1 MAENKKIFLAPVSS
15 SELYRNYQKTV
26 MVGLEK
32 TDFFKLTDTV
42 DYQKLLTQ
50 NSMVR
55 IWGIKNVKLTS
66 YNKAS
71 IGDVVLFYHKGN
83 IIGKADIDFKDKNLK
98 LSNQLWGHDYD
109 KLRNVTEYWENILF
123 MSNFCILNLPFSVL
137 INYADYSPI
146 ASVRSFNEYS
156 PTGLTNLLK
165 EYKSIDT
172 FIKKYK

>member
-1 MAENKKIFLAPVSS
+1 MAESKKIFLAPVSS
-15 SELYRNYQKTV
+15 SELYRNYQRTV

-32 TDFFKLTDTV
+32 SEFFKLTGTS

-66 YNKAS
+66 YNKVS

-83 IIGKADIDFKDKNLK
+83 IVGKAEIDFKDKNLN
-98 LSNQLWGHDYD
+98 LSAQLWGHDYD
-109 KLRNVTEYWENILF
+109 KLRNTKEYWENILF

-137 INYADYSPI
+137 IKYADYSPI

-156 PTGLTNLLK
+156 PSGLTNLIK
-165 EYKSIDT
+165 DNKDIET